1 MRHTSPRRADVATIA
16 FPDSPVRVRGWLTH
30 DSERKAYVLT
40 VVPETIETFDG
51 YQIARTT
58 AYSGR
63 RVHVEDAPRFNARR
77 LAALAAAPHVRAY
90 VDAFAA
96 AYTPSTEEN

>member
-1 MRHTSPRRADVATIA
+1 MRHTSPRRADVATIT

-40 VVPETIETFDG
+40 VIPETIETIDG

-77 LAALAAAPHVRAY
+77 LTELASAAHVHAY
-90 VDAFAA
+90 VHAFAT
-96 AYTPSTEEN
+96 AYTTSTEE